1 MAEAFKWGGATSTVT
16 YILFIILFTFFYTSA
31 VFNPHDVANNLKKY
45 GGFIPGIRPGAP
57 TADYIKRAMNRLT
70 MAGGLFLAVI
80 ATLPIFLGNAMGVNL
95 QFSGTSLL
103 IVVGVALDTVKQLEQ
118 QLLMRNYSGFL
129 K

>member
-1 MAEAFKWGGATSTVT
+1 
-16 YILFIILFTFFYTSA
+16 
-31 VFNPHDVANNLKKY
+31 
-45 GGFIPGIRPGAP
+45 
-57 TADYIKRAMNRLT
+57 MNRLT
-70 MAGGLFLAVI
+70 MAGGLFLAAI